1 MDENVFIRMSIE
13 QRRDYCRRKISEH
26 TPPETPHDEFMI
38 KVYKGLL
45 DLHDDVSEILNEPQV
60 IRTEMSKIDTDPD

>member
-1 MDENVFIRMSIE
+1 MDENVFILMSID
-13 QRRDYCRRKISEH
+13 QRRNYCRKKISEH

-45 DLHDDVSEILNEPQV
+45 DLHDDSPATFNEANTDLTTQ
-60 IRTEMSKIDTDPD
+60 ID

>member
-1 MDENVFIRMSIE
+1 MSIE
-13 QRRDYCRRKISEH
+13 QRRQYCQKKISEH

-45 DLHDDVSEILNEPQV
+45 DLHDDADENPVGILGTHRQAQ
-60 IRTEMSKIDTDPD
+60 